1 MKISIFLSHN
11 SKDKPFV
18 RKLALDL
25 EAHGIKCW
33 IDEAEIKVGESLIE
47 KIRSGIDTMDYLA
60 VILSPNSVSSPWVQ
74 REVDVA
80 TNQEINNRKVKVLPL
95 LYKKCELPGFLL
107 GKKYADFSEGK
118 NYISSFKDLV
128 NSVGI
133 VFNRSVFENNI
144 EKNLHY
150 SINKA
155 IQNNLQIYPK
165 PFHRP
170 FQYLGMTI
178 DKAAK
183 EVNGTPNEV
192 GNIIVENEDCRMLL
206 EAEGNFITFIEI
218 DFKKTAPFYQN
229 REFDSEALLGAVSIN
244 PAELTLETKQLFS
257 HKYSNHR
264 NRIQIL
270 VLCAYDTA
278 PLSIGFSTKYYG
290 T

>member
-1 MKISIFLSHN
+1 MKPSIFLSHN
-11 SKDKPFV
+11 RNDKPFV

-25 EAHGIKCW
+25 EAHGVKCW

-47 KIRSGIDTMDYLA
+47 KIRSGIDAMDYLA

-80 TNQEINNRKVKVLPL
+80 MNQELYNRKVKVLPL

-107 GKKYADFSEGK
+107 GKKYADFSEGTS
-118 NYISSFKDLV
+118 YIESFKDLV
-128 NSVGI
+128 NSIGI
-133 VFNRSVFENNI
+133 VFSRSVFENDV
-144 EKNLHY
+144 EKNLQY
-150 SINKA
+150 AVNRA
-155 IQNNLQIYPK
+155 IQNNLKIYSR
-165 PFHRP
+165 PFYRP

-183 EVNGTPNEV
+183 EVGGIPNDV
-192 GNIIVENEDCRMLL
+192 GNIIIENDDCRMLL
-206 EAEGNFITFIEI
+206 EAEGNYISFIEI

-229 REFDSEALLGAVSIN
+229 QEFDSEAILGAVSIN
-244 PAELTLETKQLFS
+244 PAELTLETKQIFS
-257 HKYSNHR
+257 HKYSDHR
-264 NRIQIL
+264 NKIQII
-270 VLCAYDTA
+270 VLCPYDTA